1 MSALYLS
8 AAHKSCGKTV
18 VAIGITAAAKR
29 RGIEVDTFKKGPD
42 YIDAGWLSAAAESAC
57 TNLDFHTQ
65 TDTEI
70 IRGFAKGTREGLR
83 LVEGTKGLHDGV
95 DPNGG
100 DSNAALARLLGL
112 PVVLVLDTR
121 GMTRG
126 IAPLVLGL
134 KGFEPDVDV
143 RGVILNRVGG
153 ERHASK
159 LRRALETY
167 TDVECLG
174 CIGDDPLL
182 NIDERHLGLT
192 TAAEWSACE
201 AFIGQLAKRV
211 ESESD
216 VTRMLEFSPRAPSV
230 AIPTGEQQS
239 SAGAPVRIGIAKD
252 QAFSFYYP
260 QDLEA
265 MERAGAELVFF
276 DTLHDATLPLV
287 DALMLGGGFPEAH
300 AEALSA
306 NQSMRQSI
314 AASAVDGLPI
324 YGECGGLMYLAR
336 SVSTGAGRYDM
347 CGVLPIDV
355 RMEAKPVGRGYV
367 RLSENGRA
375 PWGRIAR
382 DSSATLAAHEF
393 HYSRATGVGDD
404 VEYAYTVERGFG
416 VDGDNDGLVVGNVFA
431 SYAHLRHTER
441 TPWVNNFINWV
452 RNQHHCSNPQ
462 EYVRHGT

>member
-18 VAIGITAAAKR
+18 AAIGIAAAARR
-29 RGIEVDTFKKGPD
+29 RGIKVDTFKKGPD
-42 YIDAGWLSAAAESAC
+42 YIDAGWLSAAAGSAC

-65 TDTEI
+65 TQAEI
-70 IRGFAKGTREGLR
+70 VRGFANGTSDGLR

-95 DPNGG
+95 DPNGC
-100 DSNAALARLLGL
+100 DSNAAMARLLGL

-126 IAPLVLGL
+126 VAPLVLGL
-134 KGFEPDVDV
+134 QGFESDIDI

-153 ERHASK
+153 DRHASK

-174 CIGDDPLL
+174 CIGEDPAL
-182 NIDERHLGLT
+182 NVDERHLGLT
-192 TAAEWSACE
+192 TAAEWPACE
-201 AFIGQLAKRV
+201 TFIGQLATRV
-211 ESESD
+211 ESEID
-216 VTRMLEFSPRAPSV
+216 VTQMLELAPRLSSVVAPASTQV
-230 AIPTGEQQS
+230 PSRGT
-239 SAGAPVRIGIAKD
+239 PVRIGIAKD
-252 QAFSFYYP
+252 RAFSFYYP

-265 MERAGAELVFF
+265 MERAGAELLFF
-276 DTLHDATLPLV
+276 DTLHDATIPRV

-300 AEALSA
+300 VEALSA
-306 NQSMRQSI
+306 NRSMRQSI
-314 AASAVDGLPI
+314 VGAAVNGMPI

-336 SVSTGAGRYDM
+336 SVSAAAGTFDM

-355 RMEAKPVGRGYV
+355 RMEVKPVGRGYV
-367 RLSENGRA
+367 RLSENGNA
-375 PWGRIAR
+375 PWGRIAL
-382 DSSATLAAHEF
+382 DSGATLAAHEF
-393 HYSRATGVGDD
+393 HYSRATDVGDA

-416 VDGDNDGLVVGNVFA
+416 VDGSQDGLVVGNVFA

-441 TPWVNNFINWV
+441 TPWVNNFLSWV
-452 RNQHHCSNPQ
+452 RSQHHHINPQ
-462 EYVRHGT
+462 EFVRHGT